1 MSELPE
7 FVLEGDST
15 PTPLNQVDDECN
27 RTFNSEIAQQ
37 LGEAMEDSA
46 TIETQ
51 ASDLGRERCAGNT
64 AYPPNGTRME
74 EDRDPFRGNTL
85 KDTLGGRVLISGGT
99 L

>member
-1 MSELPE
+1 MPE
-7 FVLEGDST
+7 IVLEGDST
-15 PTPLNQVDDECN
+15 PTPLNQVDDEGN

-51 ASDLGRERCAGNT
+51 ASDLGRERCVGNT
-64 AYPPNGTRME
+64 AHPPNGTRME
-74 EDRDPFRGNTL
+74 EDRDPSRGNTL
-85 KDTLGGRVLISGGT
+85 KDTLGGGRVLTSGGI